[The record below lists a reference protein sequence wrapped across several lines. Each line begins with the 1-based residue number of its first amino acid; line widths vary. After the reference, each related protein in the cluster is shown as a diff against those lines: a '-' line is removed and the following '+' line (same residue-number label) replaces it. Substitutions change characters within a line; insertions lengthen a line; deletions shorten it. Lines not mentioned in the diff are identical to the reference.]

1 MSIKIAIVGG
11 GLAGLIT
18 SLELSK
24 KGVPSSVF
32 EKRVYPFHKVCGEYV
47 SNEVVP
53 YLQSLQAY
61 PESLRPSDISHFT
74 LSSIRGQTATTP
86 LDLGGFGLSRYNFDN
101 FLYEQG
107 KNRGVTFHLGKE
119 IIAIEKR
126 GDKFILKTA
135 QDEFEADLV
144 IGSFGK
150 RSKID
155 VAMQRRFLASRSAFV
170 GIKYHVRYP
179 HDRNTVALHNF
190 PGGYCG
196 VAPIENDLINL
207 CYLAAREPLKKYGDV
222 QKFESAVVMRN
233 PILKPIFSEV
243 QFEAKPNVIN
253 EISFA
258 TKQPVEDNILMVGD
272 AAGMVAPVFGNGMA
286 IAIRTGKA
294 AGNVAALFAQGKIT
308 RTEMEAQYKKEWNES
323 VRSRLWLGR
332 NVQRLFGSRFVSA
345 LAVSLMNHSSA
356 FSSVMIRSS
365 HGNPFS

>member
-24 KGVPSSVF
+24 KGVPSCVF

-61 PESLRPSDISHFT
+61 PESLSPSDISHFT
-74 LSSIRGQTATTP
+74 LSSIRGQTATMP
-86 LDLGGFGLSRYNFDN
+86 LDLGGFGVSRYNFEN

-107 KNRGVTFHLGKE
+107 KSRGVTFRLGTE
-119 IIAIEKR
+119 VLAIERR
-126 GDKFILKTA
+126 GHKFVLKTA

-155 VAMQRRFLASRSAFV
+155 VAMQRRFLSSRSAFV
-170 GIKYHVRYP
+170 GIKYHVRCP
-179 HDRNTVALHNF
+179 HERNTVALHNF
-190 PGGYCG
+190 QGGYCG

-207 CYLAAREPLKKYGDV
+207 CYLVAREPLRKYGDV
-222 QKFESAVVMRN
+222 QQFESAVVMQN
-233 PILKPIFSEV
+233 PILKRIFNEAR
-243 QFEAKPNVIN
+243 FDAKPNVIN

-286 IAIRTGKA
+286 IAIRTGKF
-294 AGNVAALFAQGKIT
+294 AGNVAALFSQGKIT
-308 RTEMEAQYKKEWNES
+308 RAEMEAQYRLDWNKS
-323 VRSRLWLGR
+323 VRGRLWLGR
-332 NVQRLFGSRFVSA
+332 NVQRLFGSRFASA
-345 LAVSLMNHSSA
+345 IAVNLMNSSSA
-356 FSSVMIRSS
+356 FSSAVIRSS
-365 HGNPFS
+365 HGKFFS